1 MDSRSRRKT
10 HRTRGKHWRH
20 GFSVKLYEEGA
31 GVNCHVC
38 KGQIEDKLTTYTL
51 DIGEQV
57 FIIKG
62 VPSHVCTQCGEVSY
76 SHKVAK
82 QLEKMIATMKDSV
95 SEVSMTTFKAA

>member
-1 MDSRSRRKT
+1 M
-10 HRTRGKHWRH
+10 
-20 GFSVKLYEEGA
+20 
-31 GVNCHVC
+31 NCHVC

-62 VPSHVCTQCGEVSY
+62 VPSHVCTQCGEISY
-76 SHKVAK
+76 SHEVAK
-82 QLEKMIATMKDSV
+82 QLEKMIAGMKNGV